1 MKFEGAFTAMI
12 TPFIGDHLD
21 EEGLV
26 RNIKKQIEA
35 GITGLVFLG
44 TTGEDVTLAEEEQ
57 MRVMEIGIRE
67 TKGKALVIIGTGS
80 NSTKKTIEKTKKAQ
94 AMGADAAL
102 VVTPYYNR
110 PTQEG
115 IFRHFESI
123 SKQTDLPLLPYNILS
138 RTGTNIETSTLLRIA
153 GLRNVVGVK
162 EASGNIVQMGDVI
175 KTIKKQYPAFS
186 VLSGD
191 DVLTLPLMALG
202 GSGIISVASNLLP
215 ERVVALVNACLQDRF
230 REARA
235 IHEELLPLVKTLFI
249 EVNPIPIKQ
258 AMQFCGFPSGNCRLP
273 LCEMRPDNQKILEN
287 LLVEMRLA

>member
-1 MKFEGAFTAMI
+1 MRFEGAFTAMI
-12 TPFIGDHLD
+12 TPFIGDRLD
-21 EEGLV
+21 EEGFV
-26 RNIKKQIEA
+26 RNIKKQIDA

-44 TTGEDVTLAEEEQ
+44 TTGEDVTLSDEEQ

-67 TKGKALVIIGTGS
+67 TKGKALVLIGTGS

-102 VVTPYYNR
+102 IVTPYYNR

-123 SKQTDLPLLPYNILS
+123 SQHSDLPLFAYNILS

-153 GLRNVVGVK
+153 GLPNVVGVK

-175 KTIKKQYPAFS
+175 KTIKRKYPAFS

-191 DVLTLPLMALG
+191 DILTLPLMALG
-202 GSGIISVASNLLP
+202 GSGIISVASNLMP
-215 ERVVALVNACLQDRF
+215 ERIVALAKACLEDRF

-273 LCEMRPDNQKILEN
+273 LCELRPENQKILEN
-287 LLVEMRLA
+287 LLQEMKLA